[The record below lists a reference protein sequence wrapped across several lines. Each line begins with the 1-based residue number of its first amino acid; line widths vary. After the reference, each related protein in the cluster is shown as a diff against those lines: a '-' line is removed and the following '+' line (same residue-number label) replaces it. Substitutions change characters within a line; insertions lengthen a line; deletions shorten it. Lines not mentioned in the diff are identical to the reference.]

1 MLIFIGFW
9 KVIIG
14 LEFFRVVLLAVVV
27 LLFVVVVV
35 VLFVVVVVVVIVI
48 IQFLHCYEIINGFM
62 VI

>member
-9 KVIIG
+9 KVIIW
-14 LEFFRVVLLAVVV
+14 LEFFRVVLLA
-27 LLFVVVVV
+27 VVV

-48 IQFLHCYEIINGFM
+48 IQCLHCYEIINEFV